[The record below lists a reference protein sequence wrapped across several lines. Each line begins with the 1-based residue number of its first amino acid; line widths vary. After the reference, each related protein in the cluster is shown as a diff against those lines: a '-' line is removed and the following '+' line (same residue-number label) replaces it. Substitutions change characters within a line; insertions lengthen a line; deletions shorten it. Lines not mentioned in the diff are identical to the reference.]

1 MEYEGVLGCIC
12 GKNVFWPFFDCEI
25 SKFLLIF
32 LLILTNGESNGDIFE
47 LI

>member
-1 MEYEGVLGCIC
+1 MSWAFVAKTY

-32 LLILTNGESNGDIFE
+32 NYFEYDESNGDI
-47 LI
+47 